1 MAESPIA
8 VLMRAI
14 TPACS
19 IGFVPVAVHFEL
31 FNALVELES
40 EVSSQKV
47 ADWANEERGERAEL
61 SSTYP
66 WSDSQNNS

>member
-1 MAESPIA
+1 MADSPIA

-31 FNALVELES
+31 FNALVELGG
-40 EVSSQKV
+40 EVSSQNV
-47 ADWANEERGERAEL
+47 TDWANKERGERVEL
-61 SSTYP
+61 SAI
-66 WSDSQNNS
+66 